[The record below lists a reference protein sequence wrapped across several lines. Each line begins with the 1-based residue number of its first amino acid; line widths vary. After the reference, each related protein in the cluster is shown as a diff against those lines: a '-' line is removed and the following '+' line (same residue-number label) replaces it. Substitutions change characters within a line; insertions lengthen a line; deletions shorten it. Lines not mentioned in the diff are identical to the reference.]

1 MKPPV
6 SVESIAR
13 DVKSSVSMSVD
24 GYRLSCP
31 LEDSLISKF
40 RQYQPGVRQLKAG
53 KSGFTRQDEP
63 QRGCILQP
71 NVAVAAT
78 LGNRNE
84 IGSVNRN
91 AVAPVLKAGVFHLRL
106 YAAGHNPSGLGKSL
120 PPAPKVAA
128 TATLGWRME
137 PLCGCSDKSALLS
150 LAHWTGITSL
160 TEPAEE
166 D

>member
-1 MKPPV
+1 MRRCALMAMKPPV

-13 DVKSSVSMSVD
+13 DVKSSVSISD
-24 GYRLSCP
+24 HFYHLKFH
-31 LEDSLISKF
+31 LANSLISKF

-106 YAAGHNPSGLGKSL
+106 YAAGHNPFSL
-120 PPAPKVAA
+120 RVP
-128 TATLGWRME
+128 R
-137 PLCGCSDKSALLS
+137 
-150 LAHWTGITSL
+150 
-160 TEPAEE
+160 
-166 D
+166 